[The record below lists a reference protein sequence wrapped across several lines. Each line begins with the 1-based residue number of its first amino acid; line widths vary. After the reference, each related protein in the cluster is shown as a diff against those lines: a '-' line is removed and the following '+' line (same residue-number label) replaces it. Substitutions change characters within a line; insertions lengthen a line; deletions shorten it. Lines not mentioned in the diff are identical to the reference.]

1 MKLALIVLLV
11 ITLIYLTQK
20 RQPIIQQSDATSHTH
35 ATSLE
40 TPNTIRSEDIAYCN
54 IETEK
59 IPEEIVNADS
69 NEHETDDRL
78 EKISTEDSYE
88 NRVKFNALIK
98 ELSDDIAY
106 SNKIVSN
113 NSTTTEYADKVSLL
127 HTRSTKLFDSFIQG
141 KVDLNDFEETSQ
153 VIIDELIIMTKLKI
167 SLAPGVIAEHYQ
179 MASKIINIKYLDLA
193 LGWSIVAN
201 KMGYHFTSNKCLNL
215 SRACNH
221 KDIASAKITAR
232 KLIEEYEL

>member
-1 MKLALIVLLV
+1 MKLALIGLLI

-20 RQPIIQQSDATSHTH
+20 RQPIIYQSDITSHAR

-40 TPNTIRSEDIAYCN
+40 TSNKIRNEDIAYCN
-54 IETEK
+54 TETEK
-59 IPEEIVNADS
+59 TPEEIINADS
-69 NEHETDDRL
+69 NKHEIDDRL
-78 EKISTEDSYE
+78 ENISAEDSYE

-98 ELSDDIAY
+98 ELSADIAY
-106 SNKIVSN
+106 QNKIVSN
-113 NSTTTEYADKVSLL
+113 NSTTMEYADKVSLL
-127 HTRSTKLFDSFIQG
+127 HTRSTKLIDSFIQG
-141 KVDLNDFEETSQ
+141 KIDLNEFEETSQ
-153 VIIDELIIMTKLKI
+153 VIIDELIVMTKLKI

-201 KMGYHFTSNKCLNL
+201 KMGYDFTSNKCLNL

-221 KDIASAKITAR
+221 KDMTSAKITAR